1 MKTRVRYVDG
11 FKTEYSNL
19 HPKGLTW
26 ALVSAP
32 PHCHIEHG
40 YQLRL
45 LREKHK
51 LQRKAARMTWI
62 QIQVWTGQ
70 LAAKRAELVRLQAI
84 KEREEDLDDH
94 LFGKP

>member
-26 ALVSAP
+26 AIVAP
-32 PHCHIEHG
+32 APHCHIEHG

-45 LREKHK
+45 LKAKHK
-51 LQRKAARMTWI
+51 QQRKEARHTWI
-62 QIQVWTGQ
+62 KILVWTHQ
-70 LAAKRAELVRLQAI
+70 LALKRAELARSQAA
-84 KEREEDLDDH
+84 KEREENLDDH
-94 LFGKP
+94 LFGIP